1 MRNTKDRILDVALD
15 LFAKDGFDAVSV
27 ESIATAVGIKAPSL
41 YKHYK
46 SKRAI
51 FLAILQKMQD
61 ADTSIAIEKDV
72 PSQSITINEESYE
85 NVNLEDLRNYS
96 KQMFLYWTVEP
107 FSSNF
112 RKVLTLEQYK
122 SDEMA
127 FLYSQYLSRG
137 PLEYLKDIFSKMPF
151 IKDPKETALRF
162 YGPMFLLYYVYDT
175 ASDKEDVIKSL
186 NDHIDALCE
195 QLLTD
200 KRKYQDEHRI

>member
-1 MRNTKDRILDVALD
+1 MRNTKGRILDVAVD

-137 PLEYLKDIFSKMPF
+137 PLDYLKDIFSKMPF

>member
-96 KQMFLYWTVEP
+96 KQMF
-107 FSSNF
+107 
-112 RKVLTLEQYK
+112 
-122 SDEMA
+122 
-127 FLYSQYLSRG
+127 
-137 PLEYLKDIFSKMPF
+137 F
-151 IKDPKETALRF
+151 IW
-162 YGPMFLLYYVYDT
+162 
-175 ASDKEDVIKSL
+175 
-186 NDHIDALCE
+186 
-195 QLLTD
+195 
-200 KRKYQDEHRI
+200 

>member
-137 PLEYLKDIFSKMPF
+137 PLDYLKDIFSKMPF